1 MTINDQKRQA
11 AIEFG
16 KDRGWKLSD
25 APFDLETL
33 ARRGVSG
40 GSYWSR
46 RPRELLDHSEF
57 YRVNRRAAAIV
68 SHTYLMGDNYGL
80 SKAHECADAFGLV
93 FEWIGTEQS
102 WYYPG
107 RTNLVVFTPADKHP
121 NRRLKP

>member
-1 MTINDQKRQA
+1 MNNDQKRQA

-25 APFDLETL
+25 APFSLQTL

-40 GSYWSR
+40 DSYWQN
-46 RPRELLDHSEF
+46 RPTQIIDHSDF

-68 SHTYLMGDNYGL
+68 SHTYLQGDDYGL
-80 SKAHECADAFGLV
+80 EMAQECADNFGLV

-107 RTNLVVFTPADKHP
+107 RTSLVVFTPADKHP
-121 NRRLKP
+121 NRSN